1 MAIGAISP
9 ALRRYRRMAAAML
22 AFGAAILVTV
32 AVTDLIAQDPRAG
45 LAAIQANRRFDL
57 IITGCEL
64 PVLVLALISL
74 KWFDKLYWVGWGI
87 HIGLTVWLAVVIVWL
102 EFFWHW

>member
-1 MAIGAISP
+1 
-9 ALRRYRRMAAAML
+9 
-22 AFGAAILVTV
+22 
-32 AVTDLIAQDPRAG
+32 
-45 LAAIQANRRFDL
+45 
-57 IITGCEL
+57 
-64 PVLVLALISL
+64 VLALISL